1 MLPLVVAAFVAGAGM
16 EVFSTGWSVSMQEH
30 IDERVLS
37 RAYSYDALG
46 SFVAMPLGQILY
58 GPLGDAFGYRPV
70 LMTTR
75 RRSPGARRAPAVRI
89 DRDLGGGRDPAAL
102 LDTAGDAEA
111 AWPSVGRR
119 PAQST

>member
-1 MLPLVVAAFVAGAGM
+1 
-16 EVFSTGWSVSMQEH
+16 MQEH

-70 LMTTR
+70 LLVSGVVYLATVLLVLSS
-75 RRSPGARRAPAVRI
+75 RSV
-89 DRDLGGGRDPAAL
+89 RDLRRVEPK
-102 LDTAGDAEA
+102 E
-111 AWPSVGRR
+111 PVSV
-119 PAQST
+119 